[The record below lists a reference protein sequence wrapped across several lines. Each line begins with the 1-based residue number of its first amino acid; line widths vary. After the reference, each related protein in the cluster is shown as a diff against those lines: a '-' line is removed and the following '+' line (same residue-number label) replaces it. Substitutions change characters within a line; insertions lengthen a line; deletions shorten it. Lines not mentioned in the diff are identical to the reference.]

1 MSPNKKDNILLLFL
15 LLTVLGT
22 VSQITIGGIT
32 RVTGSGD
39 GCPDWPTCFGKWF
52 PPLEYHALIEYSHR
66 SMGTLVGLLILT
78 IFIRVLLKH
87 KYNKGLVKSSLS
99 LSLLVIIVGL
109 LGGFVVLSEL
119 NPAVRTIH
127 LMLAEITILL
137 SVTSLI
143 LFVDFN
149 SPTNYSKVKFLFFDI
164 NKEYKFYFYGLFF
177 SGLLILITILSGSY
191 AVWTN
196 AGYYCP
202 SWPLCG
208 RDSIIPS
215 NNLEIIHMFHRI
227 FSLLSVIFTGYFFY
241 IIYKNKIFSKNIII
255 LASFGIGVIFTQII
269 WGALVPLS
277 NFSEW
282 SRAGHLSI
290 ATIIWTTVVLLTN
303 LMKNPKIISK
313 I

>member
-1 MSPNKKDNILLLFL
+1 MSPNKKDNALLLFL
-15 LLTVLGT
+15 LLTVLAT
-22 VSQITIGGIT
+22 VGQITIGGIT

-39 GCPDWPTCFGKWF
+39 GCPDWPTCFEKWL

-66 SMGTLVGLLILT
+66 SMGTLVGLFILT
-78 IFIRVLLKH
+78 ICIRVLLRH
-87 KYNKGLVKSSLS
+87 RYNKSLITSSL
-99 LSLLVIIVGL
+99 LLFILVIIVGL
-109 LGGFVVLSEL
+109 LGGFVVLSVL

-149 SPTNYSKVKFLFFDI
+149 TSGNYQKVKFLFFYI
-164 NKEYKFYFYGLFF
+164 NKQYKIYFYGLFL
-177 SGLLILITILSGSY
+177 SGLFILITILSGSY

-208 RDSIIPS
+208 RDSIIPN

-241 IIYKNKIFSKNIII
+241 IIYKNKIFSKNIIFI
-255 LASFGIGVIFTQII
+255 ASFGIGVIFTQII

-290 ATIIWTTVVLLTN
+290 ATIIWTTIVLLTN
-303 LMKNPKIISK
+303 LMKNPKISK
-313 I
+313 L

>member
-109 LGGFVVLSEL
+109 LGAFVVLSEL

-290 ATIIWTTVVLLTN
+290 ATIIWTTIVLLTN

-313 I
+313 L

>member
-1 MSPNKKDNILLLFL
+1 
-15 LLTVLGT
+15 
-22 VSQITIGGIT
+22 
-32 RVTGSGD
+32 
-39 GCPDWPTCFGKWF
+39 
-52 PPLEYHALIEYSHR
+52 
-66 SMGTLVGLLILT
+66 
-78 IFIRVLLKH
+78 
-87 KYNKGLVKSSLS
+87 
-99 LSLLVIIVGL
+99 
-109 LGGFVVLSEL
+109 
-119 NPAVRTIH
+119 
-127 LMLAEITILL
+127 MLAEITILL

>member
-277 NFSEW
+277 NFTEW

>member
-313 I
+313 L

>member
-15 LLTVLGT
+15 FLTVLGT

-39 GCPDWPTCFGKWF
+39 GCPDWPTCFGKWL
-52 PPLEYHALIEYSHR
+52 PPIEYHALIEYSHR
-66 SMGTLVGLLILT
+66 SMGTLVGLFILT
-78 IFIRVLLKH
+78 ICIRVLLKH
-87 KYNKGLVKSSLS
+87 NYNKNLVKSSL
-99 LSLLVIIVGL
+99 LLILLVIIVGL

-143 LFVDFN
+143 LFIDFN
-149 SPTNYSKVKFLFFDI
+149 SPTNYPKVKFLFFYI
-164 NKEYKFYFYGLFF
+164 KKEYRIYFYGLFF
-177 SGLLILITILSGSY
+177 SGVFILITILSGSY

-208 RDSIIPS
+208 RGTIIP
-215 NNLEIIHMFHRI
+215 NNSLELIHMFHRI
-227 FSLLSVIFTGYFFY
+227 FSLLSVMFTGYFFY
-241 IIYKNKIFSKNIII
+241 IIYKNKIFSKTVII

-313 I
+313 L

>member
-1 MSPNKKDNILLLFL
+1 MSPNKKDNILLFFL

-22 VSQITIGGIT
+22 VGQITIGGIT

-39 GCPDWPTCFGKWF
+39 GCPDWPTCFGKWL

-66 SMGTLVGLLILT
+66 SMGALVGLFILT
-78 IFIRVLLKH
+78 ICIRVLLRH
-87 KYNKGLVKSSLS
+87 KYNKSLVKSSLL
-99 LSLLVIIVGL
+99 LSILVIIVGL

-119 NPAVRTIH
+119 NPAIRTIH

-143 LFVDFN
+143 LFIDFN
-149 SPTNYSKVKFLFFDI
+149 LSDNYPKVKFLFFNI
-164 NKEYKFYFYGLFF
+164 HKQYKLYFYGLFF
-177 SGLLILITILSGSY
+177 SGLFILITILSGSY

-208 RDSIIPS
+208 RDSIIPT
-215 NNLEIIHMFHRI
+215 NHLEIIHMFHRF

-241 IIYKNKIFSKNIII
+241 IIYKNKIFSKNIIFI
-255 LASFGIGVIFTQII
+255 ASFGIGVIFTQII

-290 ATIIWTTVVLLTN
+290 ATIIWTTIVLLTN

-313 I
+313 L